1 MVDRVIGNNRK
12 KKVKRLS
19 APNSASQ
26 YYPSAFISKPCEQL
40 FGPQPFDLLNTSDSS
55 TNNYSKALRDK
66 SFNSL
71 TSESISNDASLSQ
84 SANSSVIERENSTPT
99 CSSSSTNIL
108 TNKSLL
114 ENFTD
119 TNAISNV
126 NNSNNDKFEYIPAPK
141 WNKLQN
147 AILEE
152 FFRKTRYPKQHELK
166 LFAQRFHVMDSDIEE
181 WFRKRRGRDRKTRRK
196 NEVLKNLIDN
206 YIDK

>member
-1 MVDRVIGNNRK
+1 MVDRAIGNNRK

-19 APNSASQ
+19 APNPASQ

-55 TNNYSKALRDK
+55 TNTYSKALRDK

-71 TSESISNDASLSQ
+71 NSESISNDASLSQ
-84 SANSSVIERENSTPT
+84 SANSSVIERENSTLT

-114 ENFTD
+114 DTCTD
-119 TNAISNV
+119 TNAINSSSN
-126 NNSNNDKFEYIPAPK
+126 SDKFEYIPAPK

-196 NEVLKNLIDN
+196 NEVLKSLIDN